1 MILLISD
8 SSVAWIVGMSHL
20 HQATWS
26 FVCGEVFLVSFSY
39 FMMTQVTLDEEL
51 ILMALFKFNSTIKD
65 TNHQTV
71 TLKIKIKPRNLGE
84 HNKILN
90 MGIQQQ
96 YRSQR
101 NREWQMSKVVKLLCR
116 LIEKSVEPTED

>member
-1 MILLISD
+1 
-8 SSVAWIVGMSHL
+8 
-20 HQATWS
+20 
-26 FVCGEVFLVSFSY
+26 
-39 FMMTQVTLDEEL
+39 MTQVTLDEEL